1 MVQQENDAT
10 DNLCP
15 RQNVILLRDLPFFKG
30 GIKMHIKYKSLIAIC
45 LILFIFISAILGIVV
60 FKRNQYLSI
69 FDSDSIVPV
78 SYELYFASL
87 PENQKVDVDFGE
99 ISGMISAFFVLFM
112 VFVCINT
119 KEYFEEKNQNKT
131 MKNMMVV
138 LLQ

>member
-1 MVQQENDAT
+1 MY
-10 DNLCP
+10 
-15 RQNVILLRDLPFFKG
+15 
-30 GIKMHIKYKSLIAIC
+30 IKYKSLIAIC
-45 LILFIFISAILGIVV
+45 LIMFIFISAILGIVV

-99 ISGMISAFFVLFM
+99 ISGIISAFFVLFM